1 MCRLPT
7 KRSQK
12 RRAPATD
19 ALLWQSRISHIRRAT
34 LEIDGRSEQALL
46 IDLGLRGAFIERAE
60 PLTVGG
66 AARLTFFLPG
76 NELAVEARCRV
87 AWCHTPDRPL
97 RSKQLPPGVGLE
109 FVALDDDDRRR
120 LEAFLAEH
128 FARDPRAR
136 QFARPWIDELEEP
149 PE

>member
-1 MCRLPT
+1 
-7 KRSQK
+7 
-12 RRAPATD
+12 
-19 ALLWQSRISHIRRAT
+19 
-34 LEIDGRSEQALL
+34 
-46 IDLGLRGAFIERAE
+46 
-60 PLTVGG
+60 
-66 AARLTFFLPG
+66 
-76 NELAVEARCRV
+76 V

-97 RSKQLPPGVGLE
+97 RSKQLPPGIGLE
-109 FVALDDDDRRR
+109 FVTIEEDDRRR

>member
-1 MCRLPT
+1 
-7 KRSQK
+7 
-12 RRAPATD
+12 
-19 ALLWQSRISHIRRAT
+19 
-34 LEIDGRSEQALL
+34 
-46 IDLGLRGAFIERAE
+46 
-60 PLTVGG
+60 VGST
-66 AARLTFFLPG
+66 ARLTFLLPG

-87 AWCHTPDRPL
+87 AWCHTPEHRL
-97 RSKQLPPGVGLE
+97 RSKQLPPGIGLE

-136 QFARPWIDELEEP
+136 QFTRPWIDELEEP